1 MESTERAVVRLTE
14 AHTEHEGGKAVER
27 GPLLVE
33 LAESATAQGAR
44 GSGSGGAGIP
54 INLGVIELQAH
65 IGRKLKLM
73 EKALFLRPVKDH
85 VEATKAVWA
94 YAKDERAGGR
104 IDDAAWEQF
113 EREFP
118 DWVHR
123 ITEEVSPPAS
133 TEMIAPCPECGETRA
148 IYRGDSVTAVVV
160 KWYPEEL
167 DRAPIGKCRFCEAEW
182 VGWGAMHY
190 TLDVVDRGA
199 LAKLGIDVS
208 VFAPKTL
215 LP

>member
-33 LAESATAQGAR
+33 LAESATSQGAR
-44 GSGSGGAGIP
+44 GSGGGGAGIP
-54 INLGVIELQAH
+54 INLGVIALQDH
-65 IGRKLKLM
+65 IAGKLKQMQL
-73 EKALFLRPVKDH
+73 ALFMRQIKDPI
-85 VEATKAVWA
+85 EATIAVWA
-94 YAKDERAGGR
+94 HAVTERHRGR
-104 IDDAAWEQF
+104 IDDASWGWF
-113 EREFP
+113 VREFP

-123 ITEEVSPPAS
+123 ITEEVSPPS
-133 TEMIAPCPECGETRA
+133 SIEMIAPCPSCGETRA
-148 IYRGDSVTAVVV
+148 VVRGDSVTAVVV

-167 DRAPIGKCRFCEAEW
+167 SRAPIGKCRFCGAKW

-208 VFAPKTL
+208 VFIPKTL
-215 LP
+215 L

>member
-1 MESTERAVVRLTE
+1 MESTDRAVVRLTE
-14 AHTEHEGGKAVER
+14 AHTEHENGKAVER

-54 INLGVIELQAH
+54 INLGVIALQDH
-65 IGRKLKLM
+65 IASKLKQMQL
-73 EKALFLRPVKDH
+73 ALFMRQIKDPI
-85 VEATKAVWA
+85 EATKAVWA
-94 YAKDERAGGR
+94 FVVTERAGGR
-104 IDDAAWEQF
+104 IDDTAWERF

-123 ITEEVSPPAS
+123 ITEEVSPPTS
-133 TEMIAPCPECGETRA
+133 TEMIAPCPNCGETRA
-148 IYRGDSVTAVVV
+148 FVRGDSVTAVVV

-208 VFAPKTL
+208 VFAPKNL